1 MDLTTDIQNVSEQ
14 PELVRGASQQDIHPA
29 TIWHK
34 VALTL
39 ILLVAAFLNFFRLD
53 QNGYGN
59 TYYAAAIKSM
69 LLNWH
74 NFFFLSFDP
83 GGFVS
88 IDKPPLGFWLQ
99 AASATLFGFNGWSLL
114 LPQAL
119 AGIASVALLYVLVRR
134 AFGPT
139 IGVLAALALALMPVS
154 VAASRNNTPDSLLVF
169 FTLLAALAVSIAAET
184 GRLRWLLLGALL
196 VGLGFNIKML
206 EAYLVLPAL
215 ILVYFLAAPLSL
227 RTRLLHLV
235 LAAVVLIAVSFAWLL
250 AVDLTPPTQR
260 PYVGSSTTNSELNL
274 ALGYNGVN
282 RITGMK
288 LSNAGAASET
298 GNFSQIVTLV
308 GIGETGLPSPIRL
321 LNKQLGG
328 QIGWLLA
335 AALFGLIITFR
346 RKLPPVP
353 LTSEQQGLI
362 LWSTWFITLFIFF
375 SVALF
380 PHGYYLVM
388 LAPAICALAAIGC
401 VRLWEAYCQPGWK
414 GWLLPL
420 TLALAAGAQWLIL
433 SAYPDWSKWLSS
445 PVVGL
450 CLIAALALTGARL
463 FPRVLKTLP
472 LMPIAVTGMLVLLIG
487 PATWSLA
494 TTEHMLEPVSVTAGP
509 VQSGSSSFSALTN
522 SFIPHT
528 AHANPALVRY
538 LLAHQ
543 GQARFLVSTLNAPS
557 AAPFI
562 LDTGKPVMA
571 IGGYIG
577 SDPILTAAQFQTL
590 VNNGSVRYMLLPS
603 LKIDIHELPPQIL
616 QMIEKSFQGKGNKSP
631 QSTGFPMQND
641 ILHWQIAHCRLVSPD
656 QIEPGVAHTKGI
668 IDMTADHTVQAMLF
682 DCAPQG

>member
-1 MDLTTDIQNVSEQ
+1 MDLITDMHNVSQHPIE
-14 PELVRGASQQDIHPA
+14 RQDIHPT

-34 VALTL
+34 VALSL
-39 ILLVAAFLNFFRLD
+39 ILLMAAFLNLFRLD

-59 TYYAAAIKSM
+59 TYYAAAVKSM

-99 AASATLFGFNGWSLL
+99 AASAAVFGFNGWSLL

-119 AGIASVALLYVLVRR
+119 AGTASVALLYVLVRR
-134 AFGPT
+134 SFGPT

-169 FTLLAALAVSIAAET
+169 VTLLAALVVSIAAET

-206 EAYLVLPAL
+206 EAYLVLPAF
-215 ILVYFLAAPLSL
+215 ILVYLLAAPLSL

-235 LAAVVLIAVSFAWLL
+235 LAAVVLLTVSFAWLL
-250 AVDLTPPTQR
+250 AVDLTPPAQR

-288 LSNAGAASET
+288 LSNAGAANET

-328 QIGWLLA
+328 QIGWLLLV
-335 AALFGLIITFR
+335 ALFGLIIAFR
-346 RKLPPVP
+346 RKLPPAP
-353 LTSEQQGLI
+353 LTRGQQGLI
-362 LWSTWFITLFIFF
+362 LWCTWFITLFVFF

-388 LAPAICALAAIGC
+388 LAPAISALAAIGC
-401 VRLWEAYCQPGWK
+401 VRLWEAYRQPGWK

-420 TLALAAGAQWLIL
+420 MLALAAGAQWLIL
-433 SAYPDWSKWLSS
+433 SAYPDWSKWLSP
-445 PVVGL
+445 PVISL
-450 CLIAALALTGARL
+450 CLIAAIVLIGARL
-463 FPRVLKTLP
+463 LPRLRRSQL
-472 LMPIAVTGMLVLLIG
+472 LMPIAGAGMLVLLLG
-487 PATWSLA
+487 PATWSLT

-509 VQSGSSSFSALTN
+509 DQAASSFSALTN
-522 SFIPHT
+522 SFMPHT

-543 GQARFLVSTLNAPS
+543 GQARYLVSTLNAPT

-577 SDPILTAAQFQTL
+577 SDPILTAAQFQAL
-590 VNNGSVRYMLLPS
+590 VNNGSVRYILLPS
-603 LKIDIHELPPQIL
+603 LKIDIHELPPQVL

-631 QSTGFPMQND
+631 QDTSFPMQND
-641 ILHWQIAHCRLVSPD
+641 ILHWQITHCRLVSPN
-656 QIEPGVAHTKGI
+656 QIEPGVAHANGSTV
-668 IDMTADHTVQAMLF
+668 DMTADRSVQAMLF

>member
-1 MDLTTDIQNVSEQ
+1 MDITTDRHKLSRQ
-14 PELVRGASQQDIHPA
+14 PIERKDIHPA

-39 ILLVAAFLNFFRLD
+39 ILLAAAFLNFFRLD

-59 TYYAAAIKSM
+59 TYYAAAVKSM

-99 AASATLFGFNGWSLL
+99 AASAAVFGFNGWSLL

-134 AFGPT
+134 SFGPT

-169 FTLLAALAVSIAAET
+169 VTLLAVLMVSIAAET

-215 ILVYFLAAPLSL
+215 ILVYLLAAPLSL
-227 RTRLLHLV
+227 RTRILHLV
-235 LAAVVLIAVSFAWLL
+235 LAAVVLLAVSFAWLL

-288 LSNAGAASET
+288 LSNAGAGSET

-328 QIGWLLA
+328 QIGWLLVI
-335 AALFGLIITFR
+335 ALFGLIITFR

-353 LTSEQQGLI
+353 LTREQQGLI
-362 LWSTWFITLFIFF
+362 LWCTWFITLFVFF

-401 VRLWEAYCQPGWK
+401 VRLWEAYRQPGWK

-420 TLALAAGAQWLIL
+420 TLAFAAGAQWLIL
-433 SAYPDWSKWLSS
+433 SAYPDWSKWLN
-445 PVVGL
+445 PLVVGL
-450 CLIAALALTGARL
+450 CLIAALLLTGTRL
-463 FPRVLKTLP
+463 FPRLLKTLP
-472 LMPIAVTGMLVLLIG
+472 LMPIVVAGMLVLLIG

-509 VQSGSSSFSALTN
+509 TQSASSSFSALTN

-543 GQARFLVSTLNAPS
+543 GQTRFLVSTLNAPS

-590 VNNGSVRYMLLPS
+590 VKNGSVRYMLLPS

-616 QMIEKSFQGKGNKSP
+616 QMIEKSFQGKGNKS
-631 QSTGFPMQND
+631 SRDNSFPMQND
-641 ILHWQIAHCRLVSPD
+641 ILHWQIAHCHLVSPD
-656 QIEPGVAHTKGI
+656 QIEPGVAHANGSV
-668 IDMTADHTVQAMLF
+668 DMTADRSVQAMLF

>member
-1 MDLTTDIQNVSEQ
+1 MDLITDIHNVSQHPIE
-14 PELVRGASQQDIHPA
+14 RQDIQSA

-39 ILLVAAFLNFFRLD
+39 ILLVAAFLNLFHLD
-53 QNGYGN
+53 QNGYSN
-59 TYYAAAIKSM
+59 TYYAAAVKSI

-99 AASATLFGFNGWSLL
+99 AASAAVFGFNGWSLL

-119 AGIASVALLYVLVRR
+119 AGIASVALLYMLVRR
-134 AFGPT
+134 SFGPT

-169 FTLLAALAVSIAAET
+169 VTLLAALVVSIAAET

-206 EAYLVLPAL
+206 EAYLVLPAF
-215 ILVYFLAAPLSL
+215 ILVYLLAAPLPL

-235 LAAVVLIAVSFAWLL
+235 LAAVVLLAVSFAWLL
-250 AVDLTPPTQR
+250 AVDLTPPAQR

-328 QIGWLLA
+328 QIGWLLVV
-335 AALFGLIITFR
+335 ALFGLIIAFR
-346 RKLPPVP
+346 RKLPPAP
-353 LTSEQQGLI
+353 LTRGQQGLI
-362 LWSTWFITLFIFF
+362 LWCTWFITLFVFF

-388 LAPAICALAAIGC
+388 LAPAISALAAIGC
-401 VRLWEAYCQPGWK
+401 VRLWEAYRQPGWK
-414 GWLLPL
+414 GWLIPL
-420 TLALAAGAQWLIL
+420 MLALAAGAQWLIL
-433 SAYPDWSKWLSS
+433 SAYPDWSKWLSP
-445 PVVGL
+445 PVTSL
-450 CLIAALALTGARL
+450 CLIAAMVLIGARL
-463 FPRVLKTLP
+463 LPRLRQSQL
-472 LMPIAVTGMLVLLIG
+472 LMPIAGAGMLMLLLG
-487 PATWSLA
+487 PATWSLT

-509 VQSGSSSFSALTN
+509 DQAASSFSALTN
-522 SFIPHT
+522 SFMPHT

-590 VNNGSVRYMLLPS
+590 VNNGSVRYILLPS
-603 LKIDIHELPPQIL
+603 LKIDIHELPPQIQ
-616 QMIEKSFQGKGNKSP
+616 QMIKKSFQGKGNKSP
-631 QSTGFPMQND
+631 QSTSFPMQND
-641 ILHWQIAHCRLVSPD
+641 ILHWQIAHCRLVSPN
-656 QIEPGVAHTKGI
+656 QIEPGVAHANGSTV
-668 IDMTADHTVQAMLF
+668 DMTADHTVQAMLF

>member
-1 MDLTTDIQNVSEQ
+1 MDLTTDIHK
-14 PELVRGASQQDIHPA
+14 LSQHPIERQDIHPA

-34 VALTL
+34 GALTL

-59 TYYAAAIKSM
+59 TYYAAAVKSM

-99 AASATLFGFNGWSLL
+99 AASAAVFGFNGWSLL

-169 FTLLAALAVSIAAET
+169 VTLLAALVVSIAVET

-215 ILVYFLAAPLSL
+215 ILVYLLAAPLSL

-235 LAAVVLIAVSFAWLL
+235 LAAVVLLAVSFAWLL
-250 AVDLTPPTQR
+250 AVDLTPPAQR

-328 QIGWLLA
+328 QIGWLLLV
-335 AALFGLIITFR
+335 ALFGLIIAFR
-346 RKLPPVP
+346 RKLPPAP
-353 LTSEQQGLI
+353 LTRGQQGLI
-362 LWSTWFITLFIFF
+362 LWCISILHF
-375 SVALF
+375 F
-380 PHGYYLVM
+380 PHSL
-388 LAPAICALAAIGC
+388 
-401 VRLWEAYCQPGWK
+401 QDF
-414 GWLLPL
+414 LLFSSCSVPCFL
-420 TLALAAGAQWLIL
+420 PIA
-433 SAYPDWSKWLSS
+433 KNS
-445 PVVGL
+445 PVEQHKIGER
-450 CLIAALALTGARL
+450 TRSYPGN
-463 FPRVLKTLP
+463 
-472 LMPIAVTGMLVLLIG
+472 GGELIG
-487 PATWSLA
+487 DQQMGQK
-494 TTEHMLEPVSVTAGP
+494 EH
-509 VQSGSSSFSALTN
+509 
-522 SFIPHT
+522 
-528 AHANPALVRY
+528 
-538 LLAHQ
+538 
-543 GQARFLVSTLNAPS
+543 
-557 AAPFI
+557 
-562 LDTGKPVMA
+562 
-571 IGGYIG
+571 
-577 SDPILTAAQFQTL
+577 
-590 VNNGSVRYMLLPS
+590 
-603 LKIDIHELPPQIL
+603 
-616 QMIEKSFQGKGNKSP
+616 
-631 QSTGFPMQND
+631 
-641 ILHWQIAHCRLVSPD
+641 
-656 QIEPGVAHTKGI
+656 
-668 IDMTADHTVQAMLF
+668 
-682 DCAPQG
+682 

>member
-1 MDLTTDIQNVSEQ
+1 MDLSTDRHSFSHQSESA
-14 PELVRGASQQDIHPA
+14 LVKGSSQHNIHPA

-34 VALTL
+34 VALAL
-39 ILLVAAFLNFFRLD
+39 ILLVAVLLNFFHLD

-59 TYYAAAIKSM
+59 TYYAAAVKSM

-99 AASATLFGFNGWSLL
+99 ATSAALFGFNGWSLL

-134 AFGPT
+134 SFGPT

-169 FTLLAALAVSIAAET
+169 VTLLAALVVSIAAET

-196 VGLGFNIKML
+196 VGLGFNIKMA
-206 EAYLVLPAL
+206 EAYVVLPAL
-215 ILVYFLAAPLSL
+215 ILVYFLAAPLPL

-235 LAAVVLIAVSFAWLL
+235 LAAVVLFAVSFAWML
-250 AVDLTPPTQR
+250 AVDLTPPAQR
-260 PYVGSSTTNSELNL
+260 PYVGSSSTNSELNL

-288 LSNAGAASET
+288 LSNAGAPSGT
-298 GNFSQIVTLV
+298 GNFSQIVMLV
-308 GIGETGLPSPIRL
+308 GVGETGLPSPLRL

-328 QIGWLLA
+328 QIGWLLLV
-335 AALFGLIITFR
+335 ALFGLIVVFR
-346 RKLPPVP
+346 RKRPYVP
-353 LTSEQQGLI
+353 LTREQQGLI
-362 LWSTWFITLFIFF
+362 LWCTWFITLFVFF

-401 VRLWEAYCQPGWK
+401 VRLWESYRQPGWR
-414 GWLLPL
+414 GWLLPFML
-420 TLALAAGAQWLIL
+420 TFAAGAQWLIL
-433 SAYPDWSKWLSS
+433 SAYPDWSKWLS
-445 PVVGL
+445 PLVVGL
-450 CLIAALALTGARL
+450 CLLAALVLTGARL
-463 FPRVLKTLP
+463 LPRLRQSLP
-472 LMPIAVTGMLVLLIG
+472 LMPIAATGMLVLLIG
-487 PATWSLA
+487 PATWSM
-494 TTEHMLEPVSVTAGP
+494 TTTGHMLEPVSVTAGP
-509 VQSGSSSFSALTN
+509 AQSASPFSALTN
-522 SFIPHT
+522 SFMPHT

-538 LLAHQ
+538 LLTHQ
-543 GQARFLVSTLNAPS
+543 GQARFLVSTLNAPT

-571 IGGYIG
+571 VGGYIG

-590 VNNGSVRYMLLPS
+590 VNNGTVRYILLPS
-603 LKIDIHELPPQIL
+603 LKFDIHELPPQIL
-616 QMIEKSFQGKGNKSP
+616 QMIEKSFQGKGKKAQDAS
-631 QSTGFPMQND
+631 FPMQD
-641 ILHWQIAHCRLVSPD
+641 EILHWQIAHCRLVPPD
-656 QIEPGVAHTKGI
+656 QIEPGVAHANGTVA
-668 IDMTADHTVQAMLF
+668 MTADRSVQAMLF
-682 DCAPQG
+682 DCAPRG

>member
-1 MDLTTDIQNVSEQ
+1 MNLTTDVHAHKLIERS
-14 PELVRGASQQDIHPA
+14 SQQDIHPA

-34 VALTL
+34 VALALVL
-39 ILLVAAFLNFFRLD
+39 IASAFLNLLHLD

-59 TYYAAAIKSM
+59 TYYAAAVKSM
-69 LLNWH
+69 LLSWH
-74 NFFFLSFDP
+74 NFFFLAFDP

-99 AASATLFGFNGWSLL
+99 AGSAALFGFNSWGLL

-169 FTLLAALAVSIAAET
+169 VTLLAVLVVSIAAET
-184 GRLRWLLLGALL
+184 GRLRWLLLAAFL

-206 EAYLVLPAL
+206 EAYLILPAL
-215 ILVYFLAAPLSL
+215 ILVYLLAAPLPL
-227 RTRLLHLV
+227 RTRMLHLV
-235 LAAVVLIAVSFAWLL
+235 LAAVVLLAVSFAWIL

-288 LSNAGAASET
+288 LSNTGATASS

-308 GIGETGLPSPIRL
+308 GIGETGFPSPTRL

-328 QIGWLLA
+328 QIGWLLVV
-335 AALFGLIITFR
+335 ALFGLIVVFR
-346 RKLPPVP
+346 RKLPPAP
-353 LTSEQQGLI
+353 LTREQQGLI
-362 LWSTWFITLFIFF
+362 LWSTWFITLFVFF

-388 LAPAICALAAIGC
+388 LAPAISALAAIGSA
-401 VRLWEAYCQPGWK
+401 RLWEAYHQPGWK
-414 GWLLPL
+414 SWLLPL
-420 TLALAAGAQWLIL
+420 TLTLAASSQWLIL
-433 SAYPDWSKWLSS
+433 SAYPDWSKWLSPLVIS
-445 PVVGL
+445 L
-450 CLIAALALTGARL
+450 CLLAALVLIGARL
-463 FPRVLKTLP
+463 LPRLRQSQLLV
-472 LMPIAVTGMLVLLIG
+472 PIAGVGMLVLLLG
-487 PATWSLA
+487 PATWSLT
-494 TTEHMLEPVSVTAGP
+494 TTEHMLEPVSVTPGP
-509 VQSGSSSFSALTN
+509 AQAASPFAALTN

-543 GQARFLVSTLNAPS
+543 GQTRFLVSTLNAPT

-577 SDPILTAAQFQTL
+577 SDPILTAAQFQEI
-590 VNNGSVRYMLLPS
+590 VHNGSVRYMLLPS
-603 LKIDIHELPPQIL
+603 LKFDIHELPPQIL
-616 QMIEKSFQGKGNKSP
+616 QAIEKTVQGKGQKAQDTS
-631 QSTGFPMQND
+631 FPLQND
-641 ILHWQIAHCRLVSPD
+641 ILHWQITHCRLVSPD
-656 QIEPGVAHTKGI
+656 QIEPGVAHT
-668 IDMTADHTVQAMLF
+668 DHTVALTADRTVQAILF